1 MIQVEGAREVQRR
14 TAHVR
19 EIATRHEELRPIIQ
33 REIGAGFMQANVCV
47 GDHHYQLICEW
58 ERCIVQAKNL
68 EAARRYEDAAKVY
81 ETLGLWAE
89 AGAVRDKKTS
99 RTVKHVTVN
108 LNDLIDKLKSGGL
121 SIPYKCGSCGASIV
135 IDSNSRA
142 DGLKF
147 CSYCGSAMDTDS
159 ITNMIRDAL
168 K

>member
-1 MIQVEGAREVQRR
+1 MEGVKEAQRR
-14 TAHVR
+14 TNHVR
-19 EIATRHEELRPIIQ
+19 EIAARHAELRPVIE
-33 REIGAGFMQANVCV
+33 REIGPGYMQDNFFVS
-47 GDHHYQLICEW
+47 DHGYRVICDL
-58 ERCIVQAKNL
+58 ERTVVQAKNL

-81 ETLGLWAE
+81 ETLGLWSE
-89 AGAVRDKKTS
+89 AGAARDRKTS

-108 LNDLIDKLKSGGL
+108 LNDLIDKVKSGGL
-121 SIPYKCGSCGASIV
+121 SVPYKCGSCGASIV

-159 ITNMIRDAL
+159 ITNIIRDAL